1 MTRLKSDHSS
11 AILETRSNYKNCISN
26 LSEEKLSHE
35 VEVAKLRIHSDRN
48 ERAYQRSLREYL
60 EETNTAYNDTN
71 EALEKASARL
81 KAEVE
86 RYESAQLRLSQV
98 EEMLQNTQSAMA
110 KSMKELDASNDE
122 RDQVKDQ
129 LRHIRDAFDD
139 AERELKRID
148 VERAECNDQLQ
159 HLLSELNAAEE
170 ELDRRDIERAEC
182 DMLHRDLVALKQSS
196 GITEII
202 EQRDQLAKQVQLMS
216 DKDALYD
223 EIESKSNQSEKERVY
238 WENTATSMIDKIKIR
253 NRKEVL
259 DDFGPGPFIVKL
271 TFAFQDSPEN
281 EFILIELAPLDL
293 MPHTVHTFLKM
304 TSRKLL
310 SRATFLLARSHIL
323 VLGPRD
329 SYNAENDAVLK
340 KRMVSEGYSDGG
352 LLFGESTSEYPH
364 TPYTVSF
371 NKRRGPTFYI
381 NLIDNSRNHAS
392 YYANDGSFVEGD
404 TCFGKIVQGVNV
416 VSRILSMKEKDG
428 ELLEKAVY
436 LVDSEVVNVDMLHG

>member
-202 EQRDQLAKQVQLMS
+202 EQRDQTKART
-216 DKDALYD
+216 
-223 EIESKSNQSEKERVY
+223 IEV
-238 WENTATSMIDKIKIR
+238 
-253 NRKEVL
+253 
-259 DDFGPGPFIVKL
+259 
-271 TFAFQDSPEN
+271 
-281 EFILIELAPLDL
+281 
-293 MPHTVHTFLKM
+293 
-304 TSRKLL
+304 
-310 SRATFLLARSHIL
+310 
-323 VLGPRD
+323 
-329 SYNAENDAVLK
+329 
-340 KRMVSEGYSDGG
+340 
-352 LLFGESTSEYPH
+352 
-364 TPYTVSF
+364 
-371 NKRRGPTFYI
+371 
-381 NLIDNSRNHAS
+381 
-392 YYANDGSFVEGD
+392 
-404 TCFGKIVQGVNV
+404 
-416 VSRILSMKEKDG
+416 
-428 ELLEKAVY
+428 
-436 LVDSEVVNVDMLHG
+436 